1 MKRENSQNDWHG
13 ERDRRICDV
22 LQKYEGATPSD
33 ELFMQAALELAALGA
48 EEDEV
53 PVGCVIVRE
62 GKILTGDYNG
72 RETFRDPLYHAE
84 SAAIHRASAILGGWR
99 LVGCTLYVTLEPC
112 PMCGGAIWAARVPR
126 VVIGTRDPKAG
137 AAGSMMDLYSYPLNH
152 KPELTFGVL
161 EEECRHALRSF
172 FEEKRRRGIRWKK
185 NAVGGGQPN
194 EAKEEGEA

>member
-1 MKRENSQNDWHG
+1 MKWEGPKNDLYIKREG
-13 ERDRRICDV
+13 RIRSV
-22 LQKYEGATPSD
+22 LQKYEGAEPSD
-33 ELFMQAALELAALGA
+33 RLFMKAALELAALGA

-53 PVGCVIVRE
+53 PVGCVIVRD

-126 VVIGTRDPKAG
+126 VVIGARDPKAG
-137 AAGSMMDLYSYPLNH
+137 AMGSLLDLNSYPLNH
-152 KPELTFGVL
+152 KPDVTFGVL
-161 EEECRHALRSF
+161 EEECRASLRSF
-172 FEEKRRRGIRWKK
+172 FEEKRRRGLRWKK
-185 NAVGGGQPN
+185 NGSIANQP
-194 EAKEEGEA
+194 KEEGEA